1 MNNEYSIQI
10 SKSISWDCAS
20 HISALITGTRGSGK
34 TFFCL
39 SLIAMMATMPQ
50 MEGRLLGNSELPTQ
64 LFAIDLKN
72 SDIARLSELLP
83 PGRVAN
89 NKEGALE
96 LLEQYVQLMEHRL
109 DFIKQEMPFG
119 STAKTLNMPMYYLLI
134 DEWSATSAVFNDAVT
149 REEKIQKFKWFSLMH
164 KLMMLNRGAL
174 FGVIIATQQAT
185 VVNSGLSSAIQE
197 EVGLKVH
204 MGPATKEAYRLT
216 FGNELKIPN
225 ERMEPGS
232 GMLWLE
238 GESTDWAMP
247 FMAPLIETESF
258 WDVLKQALK
267 HQDNAKYLTMTTV
280 RPS

>member
-34 TFFCL
+34 TFFGL
-39 SLIAMMATMPQ
+39 SLIAMMATMP
-50 MEGRLLGNSELPTQ
+50 ELNGELLGSARLPTQ
-64 LFAIDLKN
+64 WFAIDLKN
-72 SDIARLSELLP
+72 SDIARLANILP
-83 PGRVAN
+83 AGRVAST
-89 NKEGALE
+89 KEDALK
-96 LLEQYVQLMEHRL
+96 LLEHYVELMKQRL
-109 DFIKQEMPFG
+109 EFIKKETPFG
-119 STAKTLNMPMYYLLI
+119 STAKSLGMPMYYLFI

-149 REEKIQKFKWFSLMH
+149 KEEKVQKFKWFSMIH
-164 KLMMLNRGAL
+164 ELMMLNRGAL

-238 GESTDWAMP
+238 GETTDWAMP